1 MHKKR
6 KSIKAVAHVMV
17 VMFMMTVIIL
27 IASSNKHNDG
37 EVNGKMGNNI
47 GKTAVED
54 VHNDDSGTTN
64 TEVLETTE
72 DVATDSNAYPGS
84 SGSIEESTTE
94 ATIEATT
101 EATTTEE
108 VTTEEVTTEATTEYV
123 EEPTTEVTYT
133 YEGTKLSTVIGRNHF
148 NGHDETF
155 YNLDMSLVVEYM
167 RNEGFSEDEYPY
179 WVREDGCKMLGNYI
193 IIASN
198 LERYPKGTLRET
210 SLGTGIVCDTG
221 TFAKTKP
228 EDVDIATN
236 W

>member
-6 KSIKAVAHVMV
+6 KSIKTVVGVML
-17 VMFMMTVIIL
+17 VMFIAAVIIVIVSL
-27 IASSNKHNDG
+27 NKPNKDDVD
-37 EVNGKMGNNI
+37 VNMGNNI
-47 GKTAVED
+47 GKTAVGD

-84 SGSIEESTTE
+84 SGQIEEFTTEATTE
-94 ATIEATT
+94 ATIEA
-101 EATTTEE
+101 TTEE

-123 EEPTTEVTYT
+123 EEPTTEVAYT

-167 RNEGFSEDEYPY
+167 REAGFSEDEYPY
-179 WVREDGCKMLGNYI
+179 WVREDGCKMLGDYI

-198 LERYPKGTLRET
+198 LERYSKGTLRET
-210 SLGTGIVCDTG
+210 SLGMGIVCDTG

-228 EDVDIATN
+228 EDVDIATT

>member
-6 KSIKAVAHVMV
+6 KSIKMVASVMV
-17 VMFMMTVIIL
+17 VMFMMAVIIIIVNL
-27 IASSNKHNDG
+27 NKPDD
-37 EVNGKMGNNI
+37 EVDSKMGNNI
-47 GKTAVED
+47 GKTVVED
-54 VHNDDSGTTN
+54 VHNDDSTTN

-84 SGSIEESTTE
+84 SGHIEESTTE
-94 ATIEATT
+94 ATT
-101 EATTTEE
+101 EATIEE

-133 YEGTKLSTVIGRNHF
+133 YAGTKLSKTVGRNHF

-155 YNLDMSLVVEYM
+155 YNLDMSLVVKYM
-167 RNEGFSEDEYPY
+167 RDAGFSEDECPH
-179 WVREDGCKMLGNYI
+179 WVREDGCKMLGDYI

-210 SLGTGIVCDTG
+210 SLGMGIVCDTG
-221 TFAKTKP
+221 TFANTKP
-228 EDVDIATN
+228 EDVDIATT

>member
-6 KSIKAVAHVMV
+6 KSIKKVAEVML
-17 VMFMMTVIIL
+17 VMFMVAVIIVIVSL
-27 IASSNKHNDG
+27 NKPNKDDVD
-37 EVNGKMGNNI
+37 VNMGNNI
-47 GKTAVED
+47 GKTAVKD

-84 SGSIEESTTE
+84 SGHIEESTTE
-94 ATIEATT
+94 TTT
-101 EATTTEE
+101 EATTKATTEE
-108 VTTEEVTTEATTEYV
+108 VTTEEVTTEAATEYV
-123 EEPTTEVTYT
+123 EESTTEVTYT

-167 RNEGFSEDEYPY
+167 REAGFSEDEYPY
-179 WVREDGCKMLGNYI
+179 WVREDGCKMFGDYI

-198 LERYPKGTLRET
+198 LERYPKGTLSET
-210 SLGTGIVCDTG
+210 SLGIGIVCDTG

-228 EDVDIATN
+228 EDVDIATT

>member
-6 KSIKAVAHVMV
+6 KSIKKVAEVMLIMFMV
-17 VMFMMTVIIL
+17 VVTAVIVSL
-27 IASSNKHNDG
+27 NKPSKDDADSN
-37 EVNGKMGNNI
+37 MGNNI

-64 TEVLETTE
+64 TEVLETME

-84 SGSIEESTTE
+84 SGHIKES
-94 ATIEATT
+94 TIEATT
-101 EATTTEE
+101 EATTEE
-108 VTTEEVTTEATTEYV
+108 VTTEEVTTEATIEYV
-123 EEPTTEVTYT
+123 EEQTTEVTYT

-155 YNLDMSLVVEYM
+155 YNLDMSLVVKYM
-167 RNEGFSEDEYPY
+167 RNAGFSEDEYPY
-179 WVREDGCKMLGNYI
+179 WVREDGCKMLGDYI

-210 SLGTGIVCDTG
+210 SLGMGIVCDTG
-221 TFAKTKP
+221 TFANTKP
-228 EDVDIATN
+228 EDVDIATT